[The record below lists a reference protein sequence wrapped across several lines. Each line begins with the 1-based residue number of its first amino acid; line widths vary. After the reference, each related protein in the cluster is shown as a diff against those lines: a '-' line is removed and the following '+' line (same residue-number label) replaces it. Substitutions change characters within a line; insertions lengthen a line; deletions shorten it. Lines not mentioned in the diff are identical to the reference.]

1 MPDKS
6 TREEFF
12 PEVYEIVKQIP
23 FGKVLT
29 YGGVARLAGRPQYSR
44 MVGQAMFNAPAD
56 LHLPCHRVVNH
67 KGGIAPNWPEQKELL
82 IEEGVTF
89 KKNGCVDMK
98 NHRWNPQLI
107 LE

>member
-44 MVGQAMFNAPAD
+44 MVGQAMFNAPSE

-67 KGGIAPNWPEQKELL
+67 QGAIAPHWLEQRELL
-82 IEEGVTF
+82 EQEGVSF
-89 KKNGCVDMK
+89 KKSGCVDMK
-98 NHRWNPQLI
+98 KHRWNTELL